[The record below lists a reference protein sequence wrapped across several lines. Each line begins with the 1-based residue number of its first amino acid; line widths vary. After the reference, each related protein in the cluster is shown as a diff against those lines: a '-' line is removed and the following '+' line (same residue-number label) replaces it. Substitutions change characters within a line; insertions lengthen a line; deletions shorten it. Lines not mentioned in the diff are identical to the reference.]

1 MIKDKNKYVA
11 DGIMKFAGALIKQH
25 FADETSVLTYVQKLC
40 KERLN
45 LIEGSDPSRNK

>member
-11 DGIMKFAGALIKQH
+11 EGIMKFAQALISQH
-25 FADETSVLTYVQKLC
+25 FADEASVYTYIRKLC

-45 LIEGSDPSRNK
+45 LIEGADATRNK